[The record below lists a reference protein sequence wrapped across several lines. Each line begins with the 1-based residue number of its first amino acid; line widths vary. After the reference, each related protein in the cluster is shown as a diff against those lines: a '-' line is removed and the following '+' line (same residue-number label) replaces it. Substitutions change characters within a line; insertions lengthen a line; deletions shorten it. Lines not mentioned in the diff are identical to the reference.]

1 MRSMQRRLYIDF
13 QQQPGASI
21 GASGGGGEGS
31 GGEEGA
37 SDDEGA
43 AAAGSLLEGAALRT
57 IVALVITG
65 LKLPTQEEE
74 LAEQLQ
80 PTLTQ
85 LALHW
90 WHDRWSPGQL
100 PQQGPPSQ
108 ASAWLD
114 AGWAACSAQFAPPC
128 MAERLACLPASFP
141 TSTKPRFPPS
151 HRLPGTRPARLQW
164 IGSLTL
170 LRRLTLGRS
179 PQVPEQLTQL
189 QALTHLGLHRCGD
202 GREGHWSVPAGI
214 TALGQLRELQAWG
227 TSLEGDMGALGCL
240 PRLERLDLHESHVD
254 SVGWLQVCRSSG
266 SRCSGGCRRS
276 QRRRCSG
283 CGSFAAPHPRLARPA
298 RCAVLSSCSRPL
310 GARRSRAP
318 PPLFLCRA

>member
-1 MRSMQRRLYIDF
+1 M
-13 QQQPGASI
+13 
-21 GASGGGGEGS
+21 
-31 GGEEGA
+31 
-37 SDDEGA
+37 
-43 AAAGSLLEGAALRT
+43 
-57 IVALVITG
+57 ALVITG
-65 LKLPTQEEE
+65 LKLPTQEEVLEE

-100 PQQGPPSQ
+100 PQQGPPS
-108 ASAWLD
+108 
-114 AGWAACSAQFAPPC
+114 
-128 MAERLACLPASFP
+128 
-141 TSTKPRFPPS
+141 
-151 HRLPGTRPARLQW
+151 QW

-254 SVGWLQVCRSSG
+254 SVGWLQGLTWLTFLRLNNLNNWVTVHAVEAWDAALRPLTLLRHLDLEATNLELLPPCAARLTALTALRLAFNTLRSLPPGPYLQSLLRLDLAYTSVKELPAPG
-266 SRCSGGCRRS
+266 SGGGAPGALHALRHLS
-276 QRRRCSG
+276 FGCSDDALRDGPDRLPRFLAQVAALPGLKVLDVTDDYGMHHEEALAAALPAVAVDFYRLG
-283 CGSFAAPHPRLARPA
+283 CE
-298 RCAVLSSCSRPL
+298 
-310 GARRSRAP
+310 
-318 PPLFLCRA
+318 

>member
-1 MRSMQRRLYIDF
+1 MDLFSDELVSEVLGLLPPADRRGRAGWGGHALSAVCIQWDRVVRSMQRRLYIDF

-65 LKLPTQEEE
+65 LKLPTQEE
-74 LAEQLQ
+74 
-80 PTLTQ
+80 
-85 LALHW
+85 
-90 WHDRWSPGQL
+90 
-100 PQQGPPSQ
+100 
-108 ASAWLD
+108 
-114 AGWAACSAQFAPPC
+114 
-128 MAERLACLPASFP
+128 
-141 TSTKPRFPPS
+141 
-151 HRLPGTRPARLQW
+151 W

-254 SVGWLQVCRSSG
+254 SVGWLQGLTWLTFLRLNNLNNWVTVHAVEAWD
-266 SRCSGGCRRS
+266 
-276 QRRRCSG
+276 
-283 CGSFAAPHPRLARPA
+283 AAL
-298 RCAVLSSCSRPL
+298 RPL
-310 GARRSRAP
+310 TLVLDVTDDYGMHHEEALAAALPAVAVDFYR
-318 PPLFLCRA
+318 LGCE